1 MNEKFEHNGVSELI
15 TKQWTE
21 LKNVHTR
28 IRVLKSHPLQLYV
41 SKSGDGNRVF
51 IFSLEKIN
59 QEIKIP
65 KFESLIT
72 TIDTDDSE
80 IVFELLNAD
89 FSDTFDSFLFDLVV
103 HSARYDQKQ
112 ASDIVL
118 NRLARWTKMFKAG
131 GSSGLSEEELLGLL
145 GELITIQQ
153 LIATGKNIPYIIE
166 SWRGPHG
173 DATDVGT
180 EDFRVEVKTKRSTQ
194 HNFVDISSADQ
205 LRTDEDPLYLN
216 RILLKPS
223 ETGGISVAGMVS
235 EIKTTIESSG
245 NDSSILKSKL
255 AMIGFVWE
263 QIENNNLFEIVRIDC
278 YEVTDMFPR
287 INATDLQQEISN
299 VRYRIDLT
307 NLDKYL
313 VNLEDVLSGEKNDN

>member
-1 MNEKFEHNGVSELI
+1 MNEQFAYNGVSELI
-15 TKQWTE
+15 TNQWAE

-28 IRVLKSHPLQLYV
+28 IRVLKSHPLHLYV

-59 QEIKIP
+59 HEIKIP

-72 TIDTDDSE
+72 TIDTEESE

-103 HSARYDQKQ
+103 HSARYDRPQ
-112 ASDIVL
+112 AGDIVL

-131 GSSGLSEEELLGLL
+131 GASGLSEEELLGLL
-145 GELITIQQ
+145 GELITLEK
-153 LIATGKNIPYIIE
+153 LIATGKNIPYVIE

-180 EDFRVEVKTKRSTQ
+180 EAFRVEVKTKRSTQ
-194 HNFVDISSADQ
+194 HNVVDISSADQ
-205 LRTDEDPLYLN
+205 LRTDDDPLYLN

-223 ETGGISVAGMVS
+223 EVGGISVNKMVT
-235 EIKTTIESSG
+235 EIKAAIESSG
-245 NDSSILKSKL
+245 NDSSILTSKL

-263 QIENNNLFEIVRIDC
+263 QIENNNLFEIVRMDW
-278 YEVTDMFPR
+278 YEVTAAFPR
-287 INATDLQQEISN
+287 INPSHLPQEISN

-307 NLDKYL
+307 NLDEYL
-313 VNLEDVLSGEKNDN
+313 INPDDILSGQINDN